1 MDRLV
6 RVLMLLVFQLLDW
19 EVEPFLPVVRFP
31 TLCLCLDEVCWCDL
45 GVVVVVFFVVFLT
58 SDENFRMCVSL
69 RQCLPIVR

>member
-6 RVLMLLVFQLLDW
+6 RALMLLVFQLLDW

-45 GVVVVVFFVVFLT
+45 GVVGFFFFFLT
-58 SDENFRMCVSL
+58 SEENFRMCVSL